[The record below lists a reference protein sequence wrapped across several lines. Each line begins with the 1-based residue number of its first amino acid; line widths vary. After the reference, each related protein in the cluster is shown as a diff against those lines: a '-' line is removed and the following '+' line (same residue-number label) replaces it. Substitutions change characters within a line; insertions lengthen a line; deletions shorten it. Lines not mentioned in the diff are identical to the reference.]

1 LAKLSCK
8 GSLLRSR
15 KAKYGKIN
23 YGDVMFFIVILVTF
37 IIDQASKAAVQ
48 SLMFQ
53 GESIPVAPPFFHLT
67 YIMNPGAAFGLLA
80 YQTPLFI
87 TVSVLLA
94 IGVLVVYR
102 KIPPEKMLIRYG
114 LGFILGGALGNLADR
129 LRYGR
134 VVDFLD
140 FRVWP
145 VFNLA
150 DAAIFTGACLLV
162 WELLK
167 DSSWKSEKDSVD

>member
-1 LAKLSCK
+1 
-8 GSLLRSR
+8 
-15 KAKYGKIN
+15 
-23 YGDVMFFIVILVTF
+23 MFFAVILATF
-37 IIDQASKAAVQ
+37 LIDQVSKAAVQ
-48 SLMFQ
+48 SLMFL

-87 TVSVLLA
+87 AVGVLLV
-94 IGVLVVYR
+94 IGVLTVYR
-102 KIPPEKMLIRYG
+102 KIPAEKALVRYG
-114 LGFILGGALGNLADR
+114 LGLVLGGALGNLADR

-150 DAAIFTGACLLV
+150 DAAIFIGACLLV
-162 WELLK
+162 WELLR
-167 DSSWKSEKDSVD
+167 DGSWKSEKDSVD

>member
-1 LAKLSCK
+1 
-8 GSLLRSR
+8 
-15 KAKYGKIN
+15 
-23 YGDVMFFIVILVTF
+23 MFFLIILATF
-37 IIDQASKAAVQ
+37 LVDQGSKAAVQ
-48 SLMFQ
+48 MLMYQ
-53 GESIPVAPPFFHLT
+53 GESIPVVPPIFYLT

-87 TVSVLLA
+87 TVGIVLVL
-94 IGVLVVYR
+94 GVLAGYR
-102 KIPPEKMLIRYG
+102 QISSGKMLIRYG
-114 LGFILGGALGNLADR
+114 LGLVLGGALGNLVDR

-150 DAAIFTGACLLV
+150 DMSIVIGACLLV

-167 DSSWKSEKDSVD
+167 DTSRKPKKDSGK

>member
-1 LAKLSCK
+1 
-8 GSLLRSR
+8 
-15 KAKYGKIN
+15 
-23 YGDVMFFIVILVTF
+23 MFFVVILATF
-37 IIDQASKAAVQ
+37 IMDQVSKAAVQ
-48 SLMFQ
+48 SLMFL
-53 GESIPVAPPFFHLT
+53 GESIPVAPPFFYLT

-80 YQTPLFI
+80 DQTPLFI
-87 TVSVLLA
+87 TVGVLLA

-102 KIPPEKMLIRYG
+102 KIPPEKILIRYG

-150 DAAIFTGACLLV
+150 DTAIFIGVCLLV
-162 WELLK
+162 RELLK
-167 DSSWKSEKDSVD
+167 DGDWKSEKDSVD

>member
-1 LAKLSCK
+1 
-8 GSLLRSR
+8 
-15 KAKYGKIN
+15 
-23 YGDVMFFIVILVTF
+23 MFFMIILATF
-37 IIDQASKAAVQ
+37 LVDQSSKAAVQ
-48 SLMFQ
+48 MLMYL
-53 GESIPVAPPFFHLT
+53 GESIPVAPPVFYLT

-80 YQTPLFI
+80 HQTSLFV
-87 TVSVLLA
+87 TVTVLLVA
-94 IGVLVVYR
+94 GVLLGYR
-102 KIPPEKMLIRYG
+102 KLPPGRNLLRHG
-114 LGFILGGALGNLADR
+114 LGLVLGGALGNLADR

-150 DAAIFTGACLLV
+150 DTAIVIGACFLV

-167 DSSWKSEKDSVD
+167 DIEKKPKKG

>member
-1 LAKLSCK
+1 
-8 GSLLRSR
+8 
-15 KAKYGKIN
+15 
-23 YGDVMFFIVILVTF
+23 MFFAVILATF
-37 IIDQASKAAVQ
+37 LIDQVSKAAVQ
-48 SLMFQ
+48 SLMFL

-87 TVSVLLA
+87 AVGVLLM

-102 KIPPEKMLIRYG
+102 KIPAKKALVRYG
-114 LGFILGGALGNLADR
+114 LGLVLGGALGNLADR

-150 DAAIFTGACLLV
+150 DAAIFIGACLLV
-162 WELLK
+162 WELLR
-167 DSSWKSEKDSVD
+167 DGSWKSEKDSVD

>member
-1 LAKLSCK
+1 
-8 GSLLRSR
+8 
-15 KAKYGKIN
+15 
-23 YGDVMFFIVILVTF
+23 MFFVIIVVTF
-37 IIDQASKAAVQ
+37 LMDQTSKAIVQ

-53 GESIPVAPPFFHLT
+53 GESIPVAPPVFYLT

-87 TVSVLLA
+87 AVSVLLA
-94 IGVLVVYR
+94 VGILVIYR
-102 KIPPEKMLIRYG
+102 KIPPERALTGYG
-114 LGFILGGALGNLADR
+114 LALVLGGALGNLTDR
-129 LRYGR
+129 LRYGE

-145 VFNLA
+145 IFNLA
-150 DAAIFTGACLLV
+150 DTAIFIGACLLV

-167 DSSWKSEKDSVD
+167 GGSWKSEKDRVD